1 MVEIKRL
8 KECTL
13 DEAVQAWNTGFEGYY
28 FTMTMNADAF
38 TTRLVNE
45 GLSTEHSIVA
55 FMDGVPVG
63 LVKSG
68 IREVDGKKVAW
79 NGGTGV
85 ASSYRRHGI
94 GKALIE
100 RSLEIYQ
107 EEGVDIATLEAIQE
121 NEKAIALYEQCGYSI
136 VDHLE
141 YLELKGS
148 LSASPITTST
158 GLYTLQNPVY
168 IHELDRLSFYQGMNP
183 WQTHWQSAKGSQAL
197 MALDENGKA
206 IGYAN
211 YRKAFSKEG
220 DHTHTIVYQCE
231 ADPEQKDADSIITS
245 MLAEIFGDFSEDITR
260 LVPNSPVSA
269 TSYAV
274 YKGLGF
280 QTTVKQ
286 VFMMKELFS

>member
-8 KECTL
+8 KECPL
-13 DEAVQAWNTGFEGYY
+13 DKAVRAWNTGFEGYY
-28 FTMTMNADAF
+28 FNMTMNADAF

-45 GLSTEHSIVA
+45 GLSTGHSIVA

-63 LVKSG
+63 LVKNG

-107 EEGVDIATLEAIQE
+107 EEGVDIATLEAIKE

-136 VDHLE
+136 IDQLE

-148 LSASPITTST
+148 MSPSPIRPLP
-158 GLYTLQNPVY
+158 GLYTVQNPVY
-168 IHELDRLSFYQGMNP
+168 LHELDRLSFYKSMNP
-183 WQTHWQSAKGSQAL
+183 WQTHWQSTKGSQAL
-197 MALDENGKA
+197 MVLDENGKA

-211 YRKAFSKEG
+211 YRKDFSKEG

-231 ADPEQKDADSIITS
+231 AAPEQRDADSIITL

-260 LVPNSPVSA
+260 LVPNSPVSS

-280 QTTVKQ
+280 QTTIKQ
-286 VFMMKELFS
+286 VFMMKEMS